1 VRERWAKLRRA
12 LTGRRAIS
20 DDLAAEIQSNLELET
35 DDQLARGI
43 SPEQAR
49 TEARRRFGNPTLIKE
64 RAQDAWAF
72 PRFETFLE
80 DLRYSLR
87 GILKAPGYSL
97 VVILTLTL
105 GIGANTA
112 IFSVVNA
119 VLLKP
124 LPYPEA
130 ERLVWLGE
138 SHGKAE
144 GISVTW
150 GNYRAWKKYNRT
162 FEDLAAYEWSQFTL
176 TGREEPLITRAIEV
190 DSSFFPLLG
199 VKPVLGRVFTA
210 EENRPGAPRTVVLD
224 HRFWITKL
232 GGAKN
237 VLGSTL
243 DLNGLAYRI
252 VGVRPPA
259 PDFNNVPVDL
269 YVPIGLFHSDAEPRT
284 EHRSMRLVARLRPG
298 TTLAAARADLDQIMH
313 RLAEQDPGTENDH
326 RSEPAYLLDETNGS
340 LRFTLWLLMGAV
352 GLILLIAC
360 SNVANLVL
368 ARSATRSREI
378 AIRSAIGAGRMRLV
392 RQLFTENL
400 VVASIGG
407 AFGLLLGHW
416 ALRALILAS
425 PKGIARVEEVGLDFR
440 VLLFTASLAIL
451 TGLLVGFAP
460 VLTAGRVDL
469 TSALNDGGRSGT
481 ETKRA
486 RSFRNVLVV
495 AEITITLVLAFSSG
509 LLLRSLIAAQNSSP
523 GFVPARVLSLD
534 LMLPGASYRNPQAI
548 QNFYD
553 RLLEGLRAL
562 PGAQDAGAV
571 YCPPPKGD
579 CGDWWYSMVGAPVP
593 AKDDVPMS
601 LFNVA
606 GPGYFETMRIPLRE
620 GRTFNSA
627 DRASAPLVA
636 IVNETVARQW
646 FPRQSAV
653 GHVIKFGGPY
663 MPGATFEIVG
673 VVGNVNQEGM
683 GTVPYPEIYR
693 PFSQDPRAAMVAMI
707 RTTGDPSSIAPA
719 VRRVVGSLD
728 RNLPILSLVPMETR
742 MAATL
747 ERRRFATML
756 LAIFAGLALTLSAV
770 GVYGLLSYWVT
781 AREQEIAIRLA
792 LGARRSAI
800 LSWAGAAAS
809 KLLAAGIVLGVLAA
823 WAASYMLTALVF
835 GISPRD
841 TTTLLAAALAVTAI
855 GALSAALPLA
865 RATAVNAADKLAHR
879 PSL

>member
-1 VRERWAKLRRA
+1 MREWWAKLRSA
-12 LTGRRAIS
+12 LAGRRTIS
-20 DDLAAEIQSNLELET
+20 EDLAAEIQSNLELQT

-43 SPEQAR
+43 SPDEAR

-64 RAQDAWAF
+64 RARDAWCF
-72 PRFETFLE
+72 PRLETFLQ
-80 DLRYSLR
+80 DLRYTLR

-124 LPYPEA
+124 LPYPGA

-138 SHGKAE
+138 SHAKVDW
-144 GISVTW
+144 ISVTW
-150 GNYRAWKKYNRT
+150 GNYRAWKKYNHT
-162 FEDLAAYEWSQFTL
+162 FEDMAAFQWKQFTL
-176 TGREEPLITRAIEV
+176 TGREEPALIKALEV
-190 DSSFFPLLG
+190 DRSFFPMLG
-199 VKPVLGRVFTA
+199 VKPALGRVFTA
-210 EENRPGAPRTVVLD
+210 EEDRAGAPRTVVLNY
-224 HRFWITKL
+224 RFWQAKL
-232 GGAKN
+232 GGARN

-243 DLNGLAYRI
+243 DLNGLPYRI

-259 PDFNNVPVDL
+259 PDFNNVPTDVYL
-269 YVPIGLFHSDAEPRT
+269 PIGLFHNDSEPRT
-284 EHRSMRLVARLRPG
+284 EHRSMRLVARLKPG
-298 TTLAAARADLDQIMH
+298 TTLAAARADLDQIMR
-313 RLAEQDPGTENDH
+313 RLAEQDPGTEDDH
-326 RSEPAYLLDETNGS
+326 RSAPQYLLDAIVGS
-340 LRFTLWLLMGAV
+340 LRPTLWLLMGAV

-368 ARSATRSREI
+368 ARSATRGREI
-378 AIRSAIGAGRMRLV
+378 AIRTAIGAGRMRLV

-400 VVASIGG
+400 LVAALGG

-416 ALRALILAS
+416 ALRALILAA
-425 PKGIARVEEVGLDFR
+425 PIGFVRVEEVGLDFR
-440 VLLFTASLAIL
+440 VLLFTASLAIF

-495 AEITITLVLAFSSG
+495 AEISITLVLAFSSG
-509 LLLRSLIAAQNSSP
+509 LLLRSLVAAQDSSP

-534 LMLPGASYRNPQAI
+534 LVLPPDGYQNPQAI
-548 QNFYD
+548 QNFYG
-553 RLLEGLRAL
+553 RLMDGLRAL
-562 PGAQDAGAV
+562 PGAQEAGAV
-571 YCPPPKGD
+571 YCPPSKGD
-579 CGDWWYSMVGAPVP
+579 CGDWWYSVVGAPVP
-593 AKDDVPMS
+593 PKDDVPMS

-606 GPGYFETMRIPLRE
+606 GPGYFETMRIPLLE
-620 GRTFNSA
+620 GRTFNST
-627 DRASAPLVA
+627 DRAGAPLVA
-636 IVNETVARQW
+636 IVNEVVARQW
-646 FPRQSAV
+646 FPKQSAV
-653 GHVIKFGGPY
+653 GHVIKYGGPY
-663 MPGATFEIVG
+663 MPGNTFEIIG

-693 PFSQDPRAAMVAMI
+693 PFSQDPSAAMVAMI
-707 RTTGDPSSIAPA
+707 RTAAAPSLLAPA
-719 VRRVVGSLD
+719 VRRLVGSLD
-728 RNLPILSLVPMETR
+728 RNLPILSLAPMETR

-747 ERRRFATML
+747 ERRRFATTL
-756 LAIFAGLALTLSAV
+756 LAIFAGLALALSAV

-781 AREQEIAIRLA
+781 AREQEIAIRMA
-792 LGARRSAI
+792 LGARRSVI
-800 LSWAGAAAS
+800 LRWAGAEAS
-809 KLLAAGIVLGVLAA
+809 KLLAAGIVLGVVAA
-823 WAASYMLTALVF
+823 WAASHMLDALVF

-841 TTTLLAAALAVTAI
+841 ITTLIAAALVVTAI
-855 GALSAALPLA
+855 AALSAVFPLA
-865 RATAVNAADKLAHR
+865 RATGVNAGDKLAHR

>member
-1 VRERWAKLRRA
+1 M
-12 LTGRRAIS
+12 S

-43 SPEQAR
+43 SPDQAR
-49 TEARRRFGNPTLIKE
+49 TEVRRRFGNPTLIKE

-72 PRFETFLE
+72 PRFETFLQ
-80 DLRYSLR
+80 DLRYALR
-87 GILKAPGYSL
+87 GILKTPGYSL

-112 IFSVVNA
+112 IFSVVNT

-124 LPYPEA
+124 LPYPNA

-138 SHGKAE
+138 SHAKVDW
-144 GISVTW
+144 ISVTW
-150 GNYRAWKKYNRT
+150 GNYRAWKKYNHT
-162 FEDLAAYEWSQFTL
+162 FEDVAAFQWKQFTL
-176 TGREEPLITRAIEV
+176 TGREEPLLTKALEV

-210 EENRPGAPRTVVLD
+210 GEDRAGAPRTVVLD
-224 HRFWITKL
+224 YRFWSTKM
-232 GGAKN
+232 GGDRN

-243 DLNGLAYRI
+243 DLNGQAYRI

-269 YVPIGLFHSDAEPRT
+269 YLPIGLFHSDSEPRT
-284 EHRSMRLVARLRPG
+284 EHSSMRLVARLRPG
-298 TTLAAARADLDQIMH
+298 STLAAARTDLDRIMR
-313 RLAEQDPGTENDH
+313 RLAEQDPGTEDDH
-326 RSEPAYLLDETNGS
+326 RSAPEYLLDATVGS
-340 LRFTLWLLMGAV
+340 LRPTLWLLMGAV

-378 AIRSAIGAGRMRLV
+378 AIRTAIGAGRMRLV
-392 RQLFTENL
+392 RQVFTENL
-400 VVASIGG
+400 FIAALGG
-407 AFGLLLGHW
+407 AFGLLLAHW
-416 ALRALILAS
+416 ALRALVLAS

-440 VLLFTASLAIL
+440 VLLFTASIAVL

-460 VLTAGRVDL
+460 VFAAGRVDL

-495 AEITITLVLAFSSG
+495 AEISITLVLAFSSG
-509 LLLRSLIAAQNSSP
+509 VLLRSLIAAENSSP

-534 LMLPGASYRNPQAI
+534 LVLPGASYQNPQAI
-548 QNFYD
+548 QNFYG

-562 PGAQDAGAV
+562 PGAKEASIV

-579 CGDWWYSMVGAPVP
+579 CGDWWYSMLGAPVP
-593 AKDDVPMS
+593 PKDDVPMS

-606 GPGYFETMRIPLRE
+606 DPGYFETMRIPLRE
-620 GRTFNSA
+620 GRTFTSA
-627 DRASAPLVA
+627 DRAGAPLVA
-636 IVNETVARQW
+636 VVNEVIARQW
-646 FPRQSAV
+646 FPKQSAV
-653 GHVIKFGGPY
+653 GNVIKFGGPY
-663 MPGATFEIVG
+663 MPGDTFEIVG

-683 GTVPYPEIYR
+683 GTTPYPEIYR
-693 PFSQDPRAAMVAMI
+693 PFAQDPRAAMVAMI
-707 RTTGDPSSIAPA
+707 RTAAEPSSLAPA
-719 VRRVVGSLD
+719 VRRLLASLD
-728 RNLPILSLVPMETR
+728 RNLPILSLAPMETR

-781 AREQEIAIRLA
+781 ARQQEIAIRMA
-792 LGARRSAI
+792 LGARRSMI
-800 LSWAGAAAS
+800 FSWAGAAAS

-823 WAASYMLTALVF
+823 WAASYVLEALVF

-841 TTTLLAAALAVTAI
+841 TTTLIAAALVVTAI
-855 GALSAALPLA
+855 AALSAALPLA
-865 RATAVNAADKLAHR
+865 RATEVNAADKLAQR